1 MPIMSPSEHRNRV
14 RIDSPLALSILFA
27 LWAILMWLAF
37 PRPALW
43 AAAHLALAPLTLAA
57 VRGESL
63 KRVGWLSYLFGVIWA
78 LLAVLWMRHVTVGG
92 YIALA
97 FYMGLFPAAFVLGVR
112 AIKRRT
118 HLPLVL
124 AVPLVWVPLEYLRG
138 VWLWDGFPWFL
149 LGQSQ
154 PTSLIQIADFA
165 GTYGVS
171 FVVAMTGG
179 LVVDLLTQ
187 PVFRPGGRIG
197 KTVRL
202 SLTVWLV
209 AMTFTVGYGMWRKG
223 QEPTGPTLRVAVVQT
238 NVPQSNKIRP
248 TDEDEIAAFNELV
261 ALTGQAAAA
270 KPDLIVWPETV
281 SPRAINDETVR
292 VAAGFCRRLNLQP
305 PTDASDL
312 RALQYWCACLRYR
325 RSIEQTVAE
334 AGTYLIAG
342 AHAYTEWGDSPKHRY
357 NSAYLFDPSGALL
370 GRFDKIHRV
379 PFGEYLPFK
388 GWPVLS
394 SLMTALSPYDY
405 DYSLA
410 KGKAYTTFDMNV
422 GEKTWRVGTP
432 ICFEDVVDYICRRMA
447 YRGGKRLDLLVNLT
461 NDGWYAGT
469 AQNSQH
475 MQIARLRCVENRLP
489 MVRSVN
495 RGISGFIDSTGRI
508 IDRVEVEGRRE
519 KVAGVAVAE
528 LKTDARRTIF
538 GRVGNTFAVL
548 CTLAL
553 IGMLLIATAI
563 GRQGKI

>member
-1 MPIMSPSEHRNRV
+1 MSPSEHRNRV
-14 RIDSPLALSILFA
+14 KIDSPLALSILLA
-27 LWAILMWLAF
+27 LWALLMWLAF

-43 AAAHLALAPLTLAA
+43 GAAHLALAPLTLAA

-78 LLAVLWMRHVTVGG
+78 LLAVLWMRHVTMGG

-97 FYMGLFPAAFVLGVR
+97 FYMGAFPAAFVLGVR
-112 AIKRRT
+112 LIKRRL

-138 VWLWDGFPWFL
+138 AWLWDGFPWFL

-154 PTSLIQIADFA
+154 PTSMIQIADVV

-179 LVVDLLTQ
+179 LIVDLLTQ

-202 SLTVWLV
+202 SLTIWLV
-209 AMTFTVGYGMWRKG
+209 TMTGTVGYGIWRTG
-223 QEPTGPTLRVAVVQT
+223 YEPTGPTLRVAVVQT
-238 NVPQSNKIRP
+238 DVPQSNKIRP
-248 TDEDEIAAFNELV
+248 TDEQEIADFNNLIAMTRE
-261 ALTGQAAAA
+261 AAGAE
-270 KPDLIVWPETV
+270 PDLIVWPETV

-292 VAAGFCRRLNLQP
+292 VAAGFCRRLREMP
-305 PTDASDL
+305 PTDQDQL
-312 RALQYWCACLRYR
+312 RALEYWCACLLYR
-325 RSIEQTVAE
+325 QSIERIAAE
-334 AGTYLIAG
+334 VGTYLIAG
-342 AHAYTEWGDSPKHRY
+342 AHAYTEWTDGPGNRY
-357 NSAYLFDPSGALL
+357 NSAYLLDPGGALA

-394 SLMTALSPYDY
+394 SLMQALSPYDY

-410 KGKAYTTFDMNV
+410 KGKVYTTFDLAL
-422 GEKTWRVGTP
+422 GEENWRVGTP
-432 ICFEDVVDYICRRMA
+432 ICFEDVVDYVCRRMT
-447 YRGGKRLDLLVNLT
+447 YRSGKQVDLLVNLT

-475 MQIARLRCVENRLP
+475 MQIARLRCVENRVP

-495 RGISGFIDSTGRI
+495 RGISGFIDSAGRI
-508 IDRVEVEGRRE
+508 IKRVEVGGKHE

-528 LKTDARRTIF
+528 LKADPRRTVF
-538 GRVGNTFAVL
+538 GRLGNTFAGL

-553 IGMLLIATAI
+553 IGMLLLSVAV
-563 GRQGKI
+563 GRQGKV